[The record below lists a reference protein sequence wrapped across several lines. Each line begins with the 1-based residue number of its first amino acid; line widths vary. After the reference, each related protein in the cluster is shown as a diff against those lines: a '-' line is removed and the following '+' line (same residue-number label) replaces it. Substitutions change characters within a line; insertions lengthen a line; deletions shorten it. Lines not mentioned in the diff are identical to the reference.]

1 MKFQRYQV
9 ITFLLAAYGLFMTL
23 FFGLDLLK
31 SGQALRFW
39 VTWGAEILV
48 VTLAFF
54 ALRKRDRLRKER
66 EKDLQNS

>member
-1 MKFQRYQV
+1 MKVQKYQV
-9 ITFLLAAYGLFMTL
+9 VTFMLVAYGLFMTL

-39 VTWGAEILV
+39 LTLGAEIIV

-66 EKDLQNS
+66 KKDLQDS